1 MAAMRLPIGH
11 CSTRSSIPQPVHRGC
26 RSTTV
31 AALASASRST
41 PAWSSSPMAPKI
53 PSAASSAFSPAI
65 PVPAFFATPMLVIL
79 ARSSSLLL
87 TTSISPCSRCGEID
101 VVAGIGDAGRL
112 GRFKAVRGSP
122 TPVQRARDRHGYFC
136 GTLRIGLL
144 IHRNRM
150 QKLIECVPN
159 FSEGRDQNV
168 IRQITDAVK
177 STDGVSL
184 LDIDPGASTN
194 RTVVTFVGSPD
205 AAVEAA
211 FRAIKKA
218 AELIDMRKHKGAHPR
233 MGATDVCPFIPV
245 SNVSWD
251 EAVECAR
258 KLGKRVSEELKI
270 PVYLYEKAAKDNAR
284 SNLAVIRAG
293 EYEGFFEKIK
303 QPEWKPD
310 FGPAVFNKNSGAT
323 VIGVRDFLV
332 AYNANLNTKSVRRA
346 NSVAFD
352 VREQGRVKTEDGTP
366 SGKPVLGLN
375 GEPVRIPGILKHV
388 KAIGWFVKEYGI
400 AQVSMN
406 LTNIEETP
414 LHVAFDACVQAAAE
428 RGLRVTGSEI
438 VGMVPKKSL
447 VDAGRYFLRKQR
459 CSEGASEE
467 ELMDIAIR
475 SMGLGELKPF
485 DPIEKVI
492 ELKIQS
498 TESKKSLVKMNMREF
513 CNETLSDSPAPG
525 GGSVAAL
532 MGALGASLGGMVAN
546 LSAGKRGW
554 DDKLEYFSDWA
565 VKAQQL
571 KDELLSLVDE
581 DTAAFNKVIDS
592 FALPKASAEEK
603 TARSAAIE
611 AATKYAAEV
620 PVKVMETASR
630 SYALL
635 AEMAERGNPA
645 SVSDVG
651 VGALAIRA
659 CIDGA
664 ALNVR
669 INLANLKD
677 EKFKSDLQKKVR
689 KLQADSESAFK
700 KIDQIVQSKLT

>member
-1 MAAMRLPIGH
+1 
-11 CSTRSSIPQPVHRGC
+11 
-26 RSTTV
+26 
-31 AALASASRST
+31 
-41 PAWSSSPMAPKI
+41 
-53 PSAASSAFSPAI
+53 
-65 PVPAFFATPMLVIL
+65 
-79 ARSSSLLL
+79 
-87 TTSISPCSRCGEID
+87 
-101 VVAGIGDAGRL
+101 
-112 GRFKAVRGSP
+112 
-122 TPVQRARDRHGYFC
+122 
-136 GTLRIGLL
+136 
-144 IHRNRM
+144 M

-159 FSEGRDQNV
+159 FSDGRDEKI
-168 IRQITDAVK
+168 IRQITDTIK
-177 STDGVSL
+177 TTDGASL
-184 LDIDPGASTN
+184 LDVDPGATTN

-245 SNVSWD
+245 SNASWD

-270 PVYLYEKAAKDNAR
+270 PVYLYEKAAKDKSR

-310 FGPAVFNKNSGAT
+310 FGPAVFNDKSGAT

-438 VGMVPKKSL
+438 VGMVPEKSL

-459 CSEGASEE
+459 WSEGASEE

-498 TESKKSLVKMNMREF
+498 TESKKSLVKMNVRQF

-554 DDKLEYFSDWA
+554 DDKLEYFSGWA
-565 VKAQQL
+565 VKAKQL

-581 DTAAFNKVIDS
+581 DTAAFSKVMDA
-592 FALPKASAEEK
+592 FALPKESAEEK

-620 PVKVMETASR
+620 PLKVMETASR

-659 CIDGA
+659 CIEGA

-669 INLANLKD
+669 INLGQLKD
-677 EKFKSDLQKKVR
+677 ERFKTSLHEKLR
-689 KLQADSESAFK
+689 KISADSEAQFK
-700 KIDQIVQSKLT
+700 NIKQVVEGKLSES